1 MKLPSKLPLLT
12 LALLLARAALAEQV
26 PARLSPGV
34 PSFGTTPTSTAPA
47 ASPGL
52 DAPDAPGSLA
62 LPDPNAAPELGSG
75 AAQGLPS
82 SLPSARLAKFEPA
95 TGCYIGAFIERDYT
109 VQGDIGAWEQLTK
122 KKHASFF
129 TYVGYGRPFPSEWVE
144 KLKRGGAA
152 PQIAFE
158 PNDGLDKV
166 EDGPYL
172 RAWARDAA
180 RARCP
185 IFLRWAS
192 EMNGPWQWKS
202 YFSGAAKTTGDPA
215 KYIEK
220 FRLVSRVMKQEAPNV
235 AMVWTP
241 FATPQNLMASY
252 YPGDDWVDWVGVNIY
267 AVFVND
273 GDPFRPAASKDVVA
287 WLRWVYDR
295 YASRK
300 PIHVSEFAATI
311 FCKGTSEDTVGFAID
326 RMQKFYGAI
335 RTEFPRV
342 KSVNWF
348 CWDTIRA
355 GKANNNY
362 SFIDD
367 GRSLATYRR
376 IVADPY
382 FLSSVE
388 PNASLYKTLVPAGS
402 TLGANGITLPLSS
415 SADELLAASGALSV
429 RASSQGRVLGDNG
442 SVFTAPDGAPSTA
455 GASSGVP
462 VLLGIQAGEV
472 VRGDLDLAVVLPP
485 GVERKRIASVSWLVD
500 GRSSWMTNT
509 PPFAWSLRARRLTPG
524 THEAQ
529 VQLWLKDAGEP
540 LSSAAVSFEVGD

>member
-1 MKLPSKLPLLT
+1 MKLPPLAVLG
-12 LALLLARAALAEQV
+12 LSLLFSRTTLAEQV
-26 PARLSPGV
+26 PPQLSPGA
-34 PSFGTTPTSTAPA
+34 PSFGTQPVQPSVRAQ
-47 ASPGL
+47 PGF
-52 DAPDAPGSLA
+52 GSLA
-62 LPDPNAAPELGSG
+62 LPDPNALPASSTIEASSSSG
-75 AAQGLPS
+75 
-82 SLPSARLAKFEPA
+82 LAKFEPA
-95 TGCYIGAFIERDYT
+95 SGCYVGAFIERDYN
-109 VQGDIGAWEQLTK
+109 VQGDIGIWEAFTK

-144 KLKRGGAA
+144 KLKRSGAA

-180 RARCP
+180 RAHCP

-220 FRLVSRVMKQEAPNV
+220 FRLVSRVMKEEAPNV

-273 GDPFRPAASKDVVA
+273 GDPFRPAAQKDIVA

-300 PIHVSEFAATI
+300 PIHISEFAATI
-311 FCKGTSEDTVGFAID
+311 FCKGTSEDTVSFAID
-326 RMQKFYGAI
+326 RMRKFYGAI

-348 CWDTIRA
+348 CWDTIRG

-367 GRSLATYRR
+367 GRSLAAYRST
-376 IVADPY
+376 VADPY
-382 FLSSVE
+382 FLSSV
-388 PNASLYKTLVPAGS
+388 ADDGSLYKTSIPAGT

-415 SADELLAASGALSV
+415 SADELLAASGALNV

-442 SVFTAPDGAPSTA
+442 SIYTAPGGVARTSGAL
-455 GASSGVP
+455 VP
-462 VLLGIQAGEV
+462 VLLGVKAGEV
-472 VRGDLDLAVVLPP
+472 VRGDLDLSVTLPQ
-485 GVERKRIASVSWLVD
+485 GVETKRIASVSWLID

-509 PPFAWSLRARRLTPG
+509 LPFAWSLHARRLTPG
-524 THEAQ
+524 THEAR
-529 VQLWLKDAGEP
+529 VQLWLKDSDEP
-540 LSSAAVSFEVGD
+540 LASAPVSFEVAD